1 MRARVVT
8 PYVHADIACAPG
20 EVVVVTGPN
29 GAGKTSLLRALA
41 GLLPASGSVEL
52 AGREVAHLPAH
63 ERRIGWVPQAPSL
76 FAHLS
81 ARDNAAYALRAR
93 GTARRT
99 ARDLAQGWLTRLGV
113 GHLGDARPHALSGGQ
128 AARVALARALA
139 AEPDLLLL
147 DEPLAALDPETRHD
161 VRRVLRDT
169 LAGGRAAVL
178 LVTHDTADVA
188 ALADR
193 VVRLED
199 GRLVGSPGKGT
210 ALGSGHDAALDP

>member
-1 MRARVVT
+1 MRAHVRT
-8 PYVHADIACAPG
+8 DYVEAEIACAPG
-20 EVVVVTGPN
+20 EVVAITGPN

-41 GLLPASGSVEL
+41 GLLPATGSVSL
-52 AGREVAHLPAH
+52 TGREVAHLPPH
-63 ERRIGWVPQAPSL
+63 ERGVGWVPQAPSL

-93 GTARRT
+93 GTGRRT

-113 GHLGDARPHALSGGQ
+113 GHLGDARPAALSGGQ

-147 DEPLAALDPETRHD
+147 DEPLAALDPDTRTD
-161 VRRVLRDT
+161 VRRLLRET
-169 LAGGRAAVL
+169 LAGGRASVL
-178 LVTHDTADVA
+178 VVTHDPADVQ

-193 VVRLED
+193 VVRLD
-199 GRLVGSPGKGT
+199 QGRVVPNP
-210 ALGSGHDAALDP
+210 H